1 MTYEQYG
8 ARKYIP
14 ELDGARGFGVLTVVA
29 WHMHDKVWEWLGGT
43 NSVGAFFVLSGYLI
57 TWLALREEGKRGAL
71 SLKAF
76 YIRRACRILPLYYLV
91 LAGYCVIFFVVG
103 YAPDRRAA
111 FADALP
117 AYLLYLQEIPSMYSV
132 HVEGHTRPF
141 HQSWSLGVEEK
152 FYLLYPLV
160 VFYLM
165 RGLWVGRVVGTAA
178 GAFGLLLAPAVFP
191 GELTYCLHP
200 HGKILLGCLLALLLD
215 DRKWFDRLRFL
226 GRPAVAYATAAF
238 FLAVQFTAP
247 YWPGWPFPYA
257 HELVHSVA
265 AVLLLASV
273 ALTRT
278 VVNAVLEWRPAV
290 FLGQLS
296 YGMYLVHT
304 LCINAAQKV
313 FPAGTGRV
321 EVAVGAFVLAA
332 GLSVA
337 AAYALAVAFER
348 PMIALGRRW
357 SERVLHPGRVARPA
371 APSSGIPTVPHDA
384 PGV

>member
-1 MTYEQYG
+1 MTYDQYA

-14 ELDGARGFGVLTVVA
+14 ELDGARGFGVLTVIA

-57 TWLALREEGKRGAL
+57 TWLALREEGKRGAV

-76 YIRRACRILPLYYLV
+76 YIRRGCRILPLYYLV

-103 YAPDRRAA
+103 YAPDRRAV

-132 HVEGHTRPF
+132 PADGAARPF

-160 VFYLM
+160 VFRLM
-165 RGLWVGRVVGTAA
+165 RGRWAGRVLSTAA
-178 GAFGLLLAPAVFP
+178 GAVGLLVAPAVFP
-191 GELTYCLHP
+191 GELTQCLHP

-215 DRKWFDRLRFL
+215 DRRWFGRLRVL
-226 GRPAVAYATAAF
+226 GRPAAAYATAAL
-238 FLAVQFTAP
+238 FLGVHFTAP
-247 YWPGWPFPYA
+247 YWAGWPFLYA
-257 HELVHSVA
+257 HELAHSVA
-265 AVLLLASV
+265 AVLLLAGV
-273 ALTRT
+273 VLGRT
-278 VVNAVLEWRPAV
+278 VVNPVLEWRPAV

-304 LCINAAQKV
+304 LCINAAQRV
-313 FPAGTGRV
+313 FPAGTGRL
-321 EVAVGAFVLAA
+321 EVAVGGLVLAT

-337 AAYALAVAFER
+337 VAYALARGFER

-357 SERVLHPGRVARPA
+357 SERVLHPGRGGPA
-371 APSSGIPTVPHDA
+371 APVSGIPTVPHDA
-384 PGV
+384 PAGA